1 MARPV
6 GMAVHD
12 VGSYIGKP
20 LAKGMVFAL
29 DPMMRVPEERLFNR
43 VEDTVAVADNG
54 MENLTIDAPLE
65 LNDVESLMCET
76 GLL

>member
-1 MARPV
+1 
-6 GMAVHD
+6 
-12 VGSYIGKP
+12 
-20 LAKGMVFAL
+20 
-29 DPMMRVPEERLFNR
+29 MMRVPEERLFIR
-43 VEDTVAVADNG
+43 VEDTVAVTDNG